1 MGKALVNW
9 AKLKEEYIACK
20 LLDPTY
26 TIKQISDKHGVGYQ
40 VVAGRSTMEGWNKEY
55 KARQAKENQ
64 RIIQGINHALQ
75 AGIDRLEDNFI
86 TKELEIRKRHTFYAR
101 TLQHISM
108 AKLSQVNID
117 ELCVKD
123 ALRMYELGITHERM
137 AMGFQDTMNLQLI
150 APGTKSGETPED
162 HIREYKRLQGLK
174 HLFLNSI
181 EGEYSHVPPG

>member
-1 MGKALVNW
+1 MAKALANW
-9 AKLKEEYIACK
+9 IKLKEEYITCK
-20 LLDPTY
+20 LLDPTFGV
-26 TIKQISDKHGVGYQ
+26 KALADKYKLGQGVME
-40 VVAGRSTMEGWNKEY
+40 GRAFQDGWNKEY